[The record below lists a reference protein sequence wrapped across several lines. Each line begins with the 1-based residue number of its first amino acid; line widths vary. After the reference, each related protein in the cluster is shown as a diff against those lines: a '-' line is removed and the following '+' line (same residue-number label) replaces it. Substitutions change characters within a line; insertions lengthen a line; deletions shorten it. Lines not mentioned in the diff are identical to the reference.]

1 MSYATQA
8 NNMTTLNGLFKERY
22 ADKIE
27 RLIPEGAKLMK
38 DIPFIS
44 RDKQPGNFYHQPVVL
59 GLEHGKV

>member
-38 DIPFIS
+38 EIPFIS
-44 RDKQPGNFYHQPVVL
+44 RDKQPG
-59 GLEHGKV
+59 E